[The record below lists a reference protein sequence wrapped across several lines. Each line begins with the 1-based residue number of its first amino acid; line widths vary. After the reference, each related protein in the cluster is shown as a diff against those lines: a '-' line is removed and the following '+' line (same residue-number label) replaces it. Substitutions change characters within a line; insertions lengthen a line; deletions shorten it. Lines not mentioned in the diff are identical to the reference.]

1 MYANYREL
9 TMKLIT
15 LTLLM
20 LALTACS
27 GGNSS
32 SGEDDMGI
40 ELADAV
46 EFNDSETTDVVADTS
61 VESMEPSSNMDFADS
76 SPMPEL
82 GTDQRTYTVKKN
94 ETLMMIAFNVYGD
107 YRRWKD
113 IANLNQDVL
122 SGSQIIR
129 EGMQLKYMAPAQE
142 FVFSPSGNPYLIQS
156 GDTLGKISDTT
167 YGTEKHW
174 KDIWNNNKPLIRNP
188 NVIFA
193 GFTIYTPVIDG
204 RDVAFD
210 SL

>member
-1 MYANYREL
+1 
-9 TMKLIT
+9 MKLIT

-20 LALTACS
+20 LSLVACS
-27 GGNSS
+27 GGNSAS
-32 SGEDDMGI
+32 EDDMGI

-46 EFNDSETTDVVADTS
+46 EFNDTETTDVVADS
-61 VESMEPSSNMDFADS
+61 SSAEPVENQFVDS

-82 GTDQRTYTVKKN
+82 STDQRSYTVKKN

-122 SGSQIIR
+122 AGSQVIR

-167 YGTEKHW
+167 YGTTKHW

-188 NVIFA
+188 NEIFA

>member
-1 MYANYREL
+1 
-9 TMKLIT
+9 MKLIT

-20 LALTACS
+20 LSLVACS

-32 SGEDDMGI
+32 SEDDMGI

-46 EFNDSETTDVVADTS
+46 EFNDTETTDVVADS
-61 VESMEPSSNMDFADS
+61 SSAEPVENQFVDS

-82 GTDQRTYTVKKN
+82 STDQRSYTVKKN
-94 ETLMMIAFNVYGD
+94 ETLMMISFNVYGD

-122 SGSQIIR
+122 AGSQVIK

-167 YGTEKHW
+167 YGTKKHW

-188 NVIFA
+188 NEIFA

>member
-1 MYANYREL
+1 
-9 TMKLIT
+9 MKLIT

-20 LALTACS
+20 LSLVACS
-27 GGNSS
+27 GGNSAS
-32 SGEDDMGI
+32 QDDTGI

-46 EFNDSETTDVVADTS
+46 EFNDTETTDVVADS
-61 VESMEPSSNMDFADS
+61 SSAVQVENQFEDS

-82 GTDQRTYTVKKN
+82 STDQRSYTVKKN

-122 SGSQIIR
+122 AGSQVIT
-129 EGMQLKYMAPAQE
+129 EGMQLKYMAPTQE

-167 YGTEKHW
+167 YGTTKHW

-188 NVIFA
+188 NEIFA
-193 GFTIYTPVIDG
+193 GFTIYTPVIEG